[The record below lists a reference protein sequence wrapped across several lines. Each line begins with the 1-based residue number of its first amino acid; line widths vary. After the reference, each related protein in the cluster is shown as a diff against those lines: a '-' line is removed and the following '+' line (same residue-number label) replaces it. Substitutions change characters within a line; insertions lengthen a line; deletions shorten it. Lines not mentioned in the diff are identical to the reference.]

1 MIYRLSVPVFEP
13 LTLFAGEFHLR
24 RLEIRSGLQAIAR
37 STDDM
42 GAER

>member
-1 MIYRLSVPVFEP
+1 LVPIFEP
-13 LTLFAGEFHLR
+13 LTLFAGEFYLR
-24 RLEIRSGLQAIAR
+24 RLEIRDGLQTIAR